1 MVGKVALNHLEAQTY
16 YIPIVRPPSLF
27 RRIAFIAVAIVQM
40 SAPMLVSVA
49 EGQLADA
56 SVGRPGQVH
65 VEDHTHRGCVPV
77 HPDRCALCQFLTHF
91 AAEKTPSA
99 FVPVAVV
106 EQVAQSCE
114 AFRLPAKL
122 ARTRERTRAPPAV

>member
-1 MVGKVALNHLEAQTY
+1 MHAHTY

-27 RRIAFIAVAIVQM
+27 RRLAFIAVAIVQM
-40 SAPMLVSVA
+40 SAPVLVSVA
-49 EGQLADA
+49 EGQLAKS
-56 SVGRPGQVH
+56 SVGQPGQVH

-77 HPDRCALCQFLTHF
+77 HPDSCALCQYLTHF
-91 AAEKTPSA
+91 AAEKPEPA

-106 EQVAQSCE
+106 ERVAQSCE
-114 AFRLPAKL
+114 AFRLPATL